1 VDVLP
6 SMLVLG
12 VGAGLS
18 LPAVTTVMMSDATPA
33 DAGLASGL
41 ANTSQQVGGALGIAV
56 LAALATARTDAATAT
71 GVPQQE
77 ALAGGYH
84 LAFAAG
90 ATAVALAALLTLT
103 VLRPRPRLTPQKLT
117 DSPPEIVGT
126 SDPASAK
133 G

>member
-1 VDVLP
+1 MLLTGEVLLLAGLLLLTRDPVGSYVMDVLP

-12 VGAGLS
+12 VGAGFS

-56 LAALATARTDAATAT
+56 LAALATVGTDGATAA

-77 ALAGGYH
+77 ALTTGYH

-90 ATAVALAALLTLT
+90 AASVAVSALIALT
-103 VLRPRPRLTPQKLT
+103 VLNRK
-117 DSPPEIVGT
+117 
-126 SDPASAK
+126 
-133 G
+133 

>member
-1 VDVLP
+1 VIDVLP

-56 LAALATARTDAATAT
+56 LAALATARTDGATAA
-71 GVPQQE
+71 GAPLQE
-77 ALAGGYH
+77 ALTAGYH
-84 LAFAAG
+84 LAFAIG
-90 ATAVALAALLTLT
+90 AASVALSALLTLT
-103 VLRPRPRLTPQKLT
+103 VLNRK
-117 DSPPEIVGT
+117 
-126 SDPASAK
+126 
-133 G
+133 